1 MSRAA
6 AGLDLDDRGSMR
18 AVNARKAEAGF
29 TLAELMVAMA
39 ITVALVGL
47 AGKFLQ
53 GSFNVRLREDER
65 GVALADAQRALN
77 IISREVANAGFGLSN
92 NGIVAADSGAGSI
105 RVRANLNAFEGVS
118 SSGSVSD
125 PHEDVRYRLVAAAAN
140 SYIER
145 LDVNTGA
152 KVAILAN
159 RVDDFTVAYYSD
171 KVDYAADDCV
181 IEANAAEVGDT
192 KDARYVVI
200 AVCVDLPARGSPGGV
215 GYQPPS
221 SVQLISSVALRNAN
235 LTRY

>member
-1 MSRAA
+1 
-6 AGLDLDDRGSMR
+6 MR
-18 AVNARKAEAGF
+18 AVNTGKAEAGF

-39 ITVALVGL
+39 ITLILTGL
-47 AGKFLQ
+47 AGKFLE
-53 GSFNVRLREDER
+53 GAFNVRLREDQR

-77 IISREVANAGFGLSN
+77 IMSREVANAGFGLSG

-125 PHEDVRYRLVAAAAN
+125 PHEDVRYRLVEGAAN

-152 KVAILAN
+152 RVAILAN
-159 RVDDFTVAYYSD
+159 RVDDFTVAYYGG
-171 KVDYAADDCV
+171 KVDYTADDCV
-181 IEANAAEVGDT
+181 IEADDAEVADT

-221 SVQLISSVALRNAN
+221 AVQLASGVALRNAD